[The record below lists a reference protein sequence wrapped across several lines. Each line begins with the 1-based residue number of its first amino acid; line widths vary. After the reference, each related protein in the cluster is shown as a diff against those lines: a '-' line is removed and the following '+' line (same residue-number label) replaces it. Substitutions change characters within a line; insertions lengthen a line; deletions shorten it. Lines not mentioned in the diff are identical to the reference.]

1 MAFSINFNSNGAET
15 RNDAQK
21 MAMISKLTQYLR
33 TEIKLNI
40 PEDIY
45 TKWDKEDKQNF
56 LLYISAK
63 NSIQE
68 VASRPFIFFG
78 QDHKGAIQSQKHYD
92 SLGYSTLLYNTGAYI
107 STDLS
112 NSLLAFPT
120 ESLVFIV
127 IHESM
132 HTHLKGKNIPYVIE
146 EASCDLMANYASLKF
161 FEKYYIKEIS
171 KVKKQTKLNEKLI
184 RNINDGQ
191 KLAEVALLQHKDAIY
206 NVTDKKI
213 KNLIKRGNSLHK
225 ERFNYSVNN
234 AFFVRYQNYTKNY
247 FALKSKF
254 LESKNFDDFLKFVE
268 NQAEKK
274 PKIINTIE

>member
-1 MAFSINFNSNGAET
+1 MRLLVFFIVFVFCSNAYGADT
-15 RNDAQK
+15 KNDAQK
-21 MAMISKLTQYLR
+21 MAMIAKLTHYLR

-45 TKWDKEDKQNF
+45 TKWDKEDKENY
-56 LLYISAK
+56 LLYVSAK

-68 VASRPFIFFG
+68 VAARPFIFFG
-78 QDHKGAIQSQKHYD
+78 QDHKGAVQSQKHYD

-120 ESLVFIV
+120 ESLVFII

-132 HTHLKGKNIPYVIE
+132 HTHLKGKNIPYIIE

-191 KLAEVALLQHKDAIY
+191 KLAEVALLQHKDVIY

-213 KNLIKRGNSLHK
+213 KKFDQARKLLTQR
-225 ERFNYSVNN
+225 
-234 AFFVRYQNYTKNY
+234 AFQLFCQQCIFCSISKLYQEL
-247 FALKSKF
+247 FCSK
-254 LESKNFDDFLKFVE
+254 K
-268 NQAEKK
+268 
-274 PKIINTIE
+274 